1 MDLNM
6 TAIWSYCEEVGFL
19 RFVGEIAG
27 GFAIGCVVVCVL
39 GCALWQIPALRFG
52 VEAILSVFKTF
63 SLLVIHTYR
72 FLQWLL
78 SRVVFLILLSRN
90 RVLRGVN
97 KTHEKIALKRQKKEA
112 TRVNEEKKKREE
124 DQKKEK
130 TSKPSRQIG
139 RKLK

>member
-19 RFVGEIAG
+19 RFVGEMAG
-27 GFAIGCVVVCVL
+27 GFTIGCVVVCVL

-52 VEAILSVFKTF
+52 VEAMLSVFKTF

-72 FLQWLL
+72 FLQWFLR
-78 SRVVFLILLSRN
+78 SVVSLILWSWN
-90 RVLRGVN
+90 RVLIGVN

-112 TRVNEEKKKREE
+112 TRVNEEKKKRRHGVL
-124 DQKKEK
+124 QPLIQG
-130 TSKPSRQIG
+130 SSSRNFIRQ
-139 RKLK
+139 